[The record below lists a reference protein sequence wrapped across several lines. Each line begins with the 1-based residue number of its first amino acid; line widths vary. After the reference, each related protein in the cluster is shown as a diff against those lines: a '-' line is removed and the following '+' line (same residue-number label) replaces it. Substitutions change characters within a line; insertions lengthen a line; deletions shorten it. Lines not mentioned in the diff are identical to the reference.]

1 MKTIL
6 KKLAALKDPQAL
18 VGRKEWERDGQRQKK
33 EKGGKKMRG
42 ISLRSCLMCWG
53 EIYRNDLLGSFEIH
67 KVINSCSAHSRAKQK
82 WSYAAVCT
90 EVKTEEKKPGQIG
103 LVLRLFLQ
111 RLLQLARPLK
121 KWPSTNDL
129 EESSGWFSSRIH
141 FLQSGW
147 RGI

>member
-6 KKLAALKDPQAL
+6 KKLAAHKDPQAL
-18 VGRKEWERDGQRQKK
+18 VGRKELERERDGQRK
-33 EKGGKKMRG
+33 EKEKKIRG

-53 EIYRNDLLGSFEIH
+53 EIYRNDLPGSFEIH
-67 KVINSCSAHSRAKQK
+67 KVINSCSAFSRAKQK
-82 WSYAAVCT
+82 WGYAAGCT
-90 EVKTEEKKPGQIG
+90 EVRRGEKKPGQIG

-129 EESSGWFSSRIH
+129 EESSGWFSPRIH
-141 FLQSGW
+141 SLLCSW